1 MRREEFPQMPIRSR
15 FVNICA
21 LFGLLATVVPTPF
34 AAEGAPVSFTTE
46 IRPLISEK
54 CFTCHGPDRKKRKGD
69 LRLDTRAGV
78 EDSGII
84 VPRNP
89 EESEFV
95 KRLFTADP
103 DEAMPPPDS
112 NLVLSNS
119 EKTLLRQWIAEGA
132 EYEEHWAFAPL
143 AKPSFP
149 GGTEGRDRPE
159 NPIDRFVAARLR
171 DEGLEFAPEADRP
184 TLVRRVTLDLTGL
197 PPAPEA
203 VAKFV
208 AAPDPDAYEKL
219 VDELLRSRHY
229 GERMALPWLDA
240 ARYADSNGFQQD
252 GDRHQYIWRDWVA
265 RAMNDNLPFDQ
276 FTVWQLAGD
285 LLENPTE
292 DQLIATG
299 FNRNHMIN
307 GEGGRI
313 AEENRVDYVM
323 DMTETMG
330 TVWLGLTL
338 NCCRCHDHK
347 FDPVTKEDYYR
358 FTAFFNQTPVT
369 GAGGNPQ
376 TPPIL
381 EVAPPEAVAARDAAR
396 ERRNETKAAL
406 DKAAKDFDAA
416 PDNGKEPFRVPKEAA
431 EKALADAEAKLK
443 RLEAAVPKVM
453 VMADQKEPRKTFL
466 LDRGLYNAPGKEVIA
481 GVPAVLLPAP
491 EAKTRLDLARWL
503 VSREHPLTARV
514 AVNRIWQMLFG
525 VGLVKTAE
533 DFGLQSEY
541 PVQRDLLDWLAAEY
555 IESGWDTKALIKTIV
570 TSETYRRSATIASP
584 SDYERDPGN
593 LLLARGARFRMPSW
607 MIRDQ
612 ALAVS
617 GLLVNEIGGAPVYP
631 YQPSGIWDEATLGKK
646 TYPEG
651 TGSSLHR
658 RSLYTFWRRIVGPT
672 EFFDTAKRQ
681 VCEVKPLRTNTPM
694 HALTTLNSPT
704 YVESAKFLAENVL
717 RTDPDET
724 IRFRTLAR
732 RLLARSPRE
741 EELSVWSRS
750 LGRARQSFAE
760 DPGAAK
766 RFLAIGESGM
776 SPDLDPAEHA
786 AWTALCLNLLNLD
799 ETLTKE

>member
-1 MRREEFPQMPIRSR
+1 MVPASLLPAETRRDEAVVFSRDVLPILSD
-15 FVNICA
+15 A
-21 LFGLLATVVPTPF
+21 
-34 AAEGAPVSFTTE
+34 
-46 IRPLISEK
+46 
-54 CFTCHGPDRKKRKGD
+54 CFQCHGPDAKGARKGD
-69 LRLDTRAGV
+69 LRLDVESDAKRDRGDHRA
-78 EDSGII
+78 II
-84 VPRNP
+84 EGHPEASELVRRLLSDDP
-89 EESEFV
+89 EE
-95 KRLFTADP
+95 K
-103 DEAMPPPDS
+103 MPPPDLGRS
-112 NLVLSNS
+112 LKPIQI
-119 EKTLLRQWIAEGA
+119 ETLRRWISQGA
-132 EYEEHWAFAPL
+132 KWGKHWAFERIERPDT
-143 AKPSFP
+143 PD
-149 GGTEGRDRPE
+149 GT
-159 NPIDRFVAARLR
+159 NPVDALVQR
-171 DEGLEFAPEADRP
+171 GLESAGIKPNDPASPD
-184 TLVRRVTLDLTGL
+184 TLIRRLSLDLTGL
-197 PPAPEA
+197 PPEAVVAEATDFRSTMAAPEW
-203 VAKFV
+203 
-208 AAPDPDAYEKL
+208 ERL
-219 VDELLRSRHY
+219 VDKLLSSPHY
-229 GERMALPWLDA
+229 GERMAWDWLDA
-240 ARYADSNGFQQD
+240 ARYADSNGYQ
-252 GDRHQYIWRDWVA
+252 GDNDRTMWPWRDWVV
-265 RAMNDNLPFDQ
+265 RAFNENLPFDQ
-276 FTVWQLAGD
+276 FTIWQLAGD
-285 LLENPTE
+285 LLPEAKPE
-292 DQLIATG
+292 QILATG

-347 FDPVTKEDYYR
+347 FDPVTREDYYR

-491 EAKTRLDLARWL
+491 EAKSRLDLARWL